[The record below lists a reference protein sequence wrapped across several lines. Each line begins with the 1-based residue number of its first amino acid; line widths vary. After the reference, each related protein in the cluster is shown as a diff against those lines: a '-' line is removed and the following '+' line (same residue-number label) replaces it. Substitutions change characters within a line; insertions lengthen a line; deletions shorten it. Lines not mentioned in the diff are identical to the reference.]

1 MNQDKE
7 EEIKRIKR
15 GLSWVEIKNALQ
27 AEGCFICT
35 IVKKSVI
42 KYFGN
47 ILHEYALDA
56 DVHRKVISSS
66 GLCNTHTQI
75 IMELK
80 KKRSDGLSIASLFET
95 SLHKE
100 IRILGEV
107 EDIKYKKR
115 TNDIAGIKSKNDL
128 RNYKNQINEILIPTG
143 KCAGCEQEEFTESFY
158 THESLRLWKDRE
170 FGKLY
175 ESQKIMLCRS
185 HFINMISEAENIE
198 VISYFIGVQKNKL
211 DKLNFLLSEFIRK
224 HDYRYQKEMTDEDV
238 GSWSALL
245 EYLGSKKDVRR
256 KDYIN
261 N

>member
-1 MNQDKE
+1 MHQDKE

-15 GLSWVEIKNALQ
+15 GLSWVEIKNALE
-27 AEGCFICT
+27 AEGCFICS
-35 IVKKSVI
+35 IIKKSVI
-42 KYFGN
+42 KYFDN

-56 DVHRKVISSS
+56 DVHKKVISAS

-75 IMELK
+75 IMERE
-80 KKRSDGLSIASLFET
+80 KRRGDGLSIASLFET

-100 IRILGEV
+100 VRLFDEIREIE
-107 EDIKYKKR
+107 YKRR
-115 TNDIAGIKSKNDL
+115 TNDIAGIKSKSDL
-128 RNYKNQINEILIPTG
+128 KSYKNHIKEILVPKS
-143 KCAGCEQEEFTESFY
+143 KCAGCQQAEFTESFY
-158 THESLRLWKDRE
+158 THESLRLWKDKE
-170 FGKLY
+170 FRRLY
-175 ESQKIMLCRS
+175 ESEKIMLCRS

-198 VISYFIGVQKNKL
+198 VISYFRDVQKNKL

-224 HDYRYQKEMTDEDV
+224 HDYRYQKEMTDKDV

-245 EYLGSKKDVRR
+245 EYLGSKKDVSR